1 MFAVLFASHALVHV
15 NATLNAISAIL
26 LVVGL
31 VLIKKRREQAH
42 KTVMLLAFGVSI
54 AFLACYLWYHFQ
66 VGSVRFTHP
75 GPIQRT
81 ILQSEKI
88 VNLLLPLRSG
98 YRRNPAFCPA
108 NGWSFTFTY

>member
-1 MFAVLFASHALVHV
+1 MFAVLFASHTLVHV

-75 GPIQRT
+75 GPIRVFPWHEMPGPFP
-81 ILQSEKI
+81 S
-88 VNLLLPLRSG
+88 NLERYRVVRRPPLSSR
-98 YRRNPAFCPA
+98 
-108 NGWSFTFTY
+108 